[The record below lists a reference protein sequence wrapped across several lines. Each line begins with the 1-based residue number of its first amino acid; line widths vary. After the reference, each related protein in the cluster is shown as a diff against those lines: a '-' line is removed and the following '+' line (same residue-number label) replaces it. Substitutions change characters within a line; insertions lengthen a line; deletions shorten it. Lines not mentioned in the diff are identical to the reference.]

1 MNMDLKKN
9 LCRGLGNR
17 SLPVLFSV
25 LLFASCQDDLQ
36 TSVHTGPGIRFSVSD
51 GAGWRATRAEGS
63 PAEETTPRDSL
74 LGVLPLQ
81 AADGGEGLYLHAMI
95 SDNTGNALADDE
107 RIGTR
112 SAPVKD
118 METYGN
124 FGVLAYLYT
133 GGVGRQRH
141 ARFHVQHGGARRWRR
156 VVARGGSQLAGRGAE
171 TPFLRLCALQHS
183 GDRATRTA

>member
-133 GGVGRQRH
+133 GAWDGSATPGFMYNTEVRGDGGVWSPAISPEAATSRS
-141 ARFHVQHGGARRWRR
+141 FW
-156 VVARGGSQLAGRGAE
+156 SC
-171 TPFLRLCALQHS
+171 TFS
-183 GDRATRTA
+183 GTV

>member
-112 SAPVKD
+112 EGHGDLREFRGLGLP
-118 METYGN
+118 
-124 FGVLAYLYT
+124 LH

-141 ARFHVQHGGARRWRR
+141 AQFHVQHGGARRWRR
-156 VVARGGSQLAGRGAE
+156 VVARGGSQLAGRGVE

>member
-133 GGVGRQRH
+133 GAWDGSATPGR
-141 ARFHVQHGGARRWRR
+141 
-156 VVARGGSQLAGRGAE
+156 ARGRNSVSSLMRPTTLRGSSYPHSMRRD
-171 TPFLRLCALQHS
+171 TPA
-183 GDRATRTA
+183 